1 MVYLY
6 PEGHLL
12 CLSGLFGL
20 TFLLPNIIIIIF
32 ILKVRLK
39 RPSAITDDCDVN
51 SKLIL
56 IMLMQAM
63 VISGSLALVDRGV
76 LKHDEAV
83 IHYRY
88 LTAPLP
94 TLMLKQEKLANV
106 VFVQKHLCKDLE
118 SLLTSVPC
126 PGIVNDNYHGQ
137 ISLNLAGV
145 GGS

>member
-1 MVYLY
+1 MVHLY
-6 PEGHLL
+6 PVVGHLL

-39 RPSAITDDCDVN
+39 IMS
-51 SKLIL
+51 IL
-56 IMLMQAM
+56 IMLTQAM

-88 LTAPLP
+88 LSDADTD
-94 TLMLKQEKLANV
+94 TN
-106 VFVQKHLCKDLE
+106 
-118 SLLTSVPC
+118 T
-126 PGIVNDNYHGQ
+126 
-137 ISLNLAGV
+137 
-145 GGS
+145 

>member
-1 MVYLY
+1 MVELY
-6 PEGHLL
+6 PVGHLL
-12 CLSGLFGL
+12 CLLGLFGL

-39 RPSAITDDCDVN
+39 RPTAIAGDCDVTT
-51 SKLIL
+51 KL

-94 TLMLKQEKLANV
+94 TLMLKQKNQLMSSLFRNICAKIWRV
-106 VFVQKHLCKDLE
+106 YSRVFHAQVL
-118 SLLTSVPC
+118 SMTTM
-126 PGIVNDNYHGQ
+126 YHG
-137 ISLNLAGV
+137 
-145 GGS
+145 

>member
-1 MVYLY
+1 MVELY
-6 PEGHLL
+6 PVGHLL
-12 CLSGLFGL
+12 CLLGLFGL

-39 RPSAITDDCDVN
+39 RLSAITGDCDVN
-51 SKLIL
+51 TKLIL

-88 LTAPLP
+88 LTALLP
-94 TLMLKQEKLANV
+94 TLMLKKNQLMS
-106 VFVQKHLCKDLE
+106 
-118 SLLTSVPC
+118 SLLRNICAKIWRVYSRVFHAQVLSMTT
-126 PGIVNDNYHGQ
+126 IM
-137 ISLNLAGV
+137 AR
-145 GGS
+145 

>member
-1 MVYLY
+1 MVDFS
-6 PEGHLL
+6 PVGHLF

-32 ILKVRLK
+32 ILKVRL
-39 RPSAITDDCDVN
+39 RRLSAITGDCDVN
-51 SKLIL
+51 TKLML

-94 TLMLKQEKLANV
+94 TLMLKLIFLANV

-118 SLLTSVPC
+118 SVLTSVPC